1 MSEKNIKNTHS
12 AGIEKA
18 LAGEYTLD
26 VNSILREAWQYTLQ
40 SRMSINIGLFFILL
54 LGTFVS
60 LIASNFMG
68 GIEAVMEDPKSMSLL
83 NILVT
88 VVIWPFLAGIEM
100 MGVDHA
106 QNKNTRATMV
116 FSFLQRGSWVA
127 LCALFTS
134 VLISLGFQ
142 LLILPGIFLAV
153 VLSLTI
159 PLVVDKQLSPLQA
172 IKISILSLRFKF
184 FQLFRLYLLLFIALI
199 ALASS
204 IALLA
209 EYLIGPIAIVLFV
222 FGMTFLAP
230 LYYNVKGIVYREV
243 FCEKEEHSVIVS
255 EHDDTQEHN
264 SDEKKSV
271 NKANDSDDTF
281 SA

>member
-1 MSEKNIKNTHS
+1 MPEKHTNKPENTN
-12 AGIEKA
+12 IEKA
-18 LAGEYTLD
+18 LLGQYNLD

-40 SRMSINIGLFFILL
+40 SRMSINLGLAFVLF
-54 LGTFVS
+54 LGVIVS
-60 LIASNFMG
+60 LTASNFMG
-68 GIEAVMEDPKSMSLL
+68 GIEAVLLDPTAMSLL

-88 VVIWPFLAGIEM
+88 IAIWPFLAGVEM
-100 MGVDHA
+100 MGVHHA
-106 QNKNTRATMV
+106 QQQQTRALMI
-116 FSFLQRGSWVA
+116 FSYLQRGSWVA
-127 LCALFTS
+127 LCALLTS
-134 VLISLGFQ
+134 VVISLGFQ

-159 PLVVDKQLSPLQA
+159 PLVVDQKLSPFQA

-199 ALASS
+199 ALVTP
-204 IALLA
+204 IALFSDPM
-209 EYLIGPIAIVLFV
+209 IKPIAIMVFL

-243 FCEKEEHSVIVS
+243 FCSKDELDSNVTPNIDERY
-255 EHDDTQEHN
+255 N
-264 SDEKKSV
+264 S
-271 NKANDSDDTF
+271 NKPNGSDDSF